1 MSVALLLVSIMIKYM
16 LWDVCRTEFIG
27 LSDLGYS
34 VVQWLM
40 TIVAL
45 ASAVGHN
52 LVRANQEERLI
63 PAYGQS
69 SASHNPPSRL
79 LAVFNESISGLGRV
93 RMFDGTACRLMPIDR

>member
-1 MSVALLLVSIMIKYM
+1 MNVQDRKLIVSVALLLVSIMIKYM

-45 ASAVGHN
+45 ASAVGMIWFG
-52 LVRANQEERLI
+52 LI
-63 PAYGQS
+63 KKG
-69 SASHNPPSRL
+69 
-79 LAVFNESISGLGRV
+79 
-93 RMFDGTACRLMPIDR
+93 D